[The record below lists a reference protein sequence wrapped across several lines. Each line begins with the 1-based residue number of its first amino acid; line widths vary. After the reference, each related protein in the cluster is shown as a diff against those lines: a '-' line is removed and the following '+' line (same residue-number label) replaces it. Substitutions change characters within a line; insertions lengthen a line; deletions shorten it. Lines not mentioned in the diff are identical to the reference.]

1 MDDNIT
7 DIATYLR
14 EYSAEIGQRIL
25 DQSPPLHGVQ
35 DAISP
40 LVRTLLRRPFRAQST
55 VLMGLAQAWQNGAR
69 NSIVLGEM
77 GTGKTLI
84 SLGAVH
90 VHSEGQP
97 YTTVAMVPPHLVNKW
112 AREALQ
118 TIPRIRVFFIDG
130 FRDATSNAPNG
141 IHEVRLRRSSIVRD
155 GLSTTL
161 SDLRLRKHFRNA
173 RARWL
178 DKVRQPSL
186 FIVGRETA
194 KLGAAWRHVYR
205 IAQSGANLNRLV
217 NADTGN
223 PLFKADGERLTV
235 EDFQD
240 FKRSEIILTCG
251 EKPAR
256 NRYSALWQ
264 VDNEGI
270 RRVAPIDFIGRFMGG
285 FFDYGICDELHQLA
299 HVTAQ
304 GNALGILASCTSR
317 LLGLTGTLVDG
328 YAGNLF
334 NILFRLNPQM
344 MREAGYEFNASGRA
358 AFVDEYGVLEE
369 IETTTPK
376 DNETSEARTTYRVRE
391 RPGASP
397 RLFGDCLLPHCA
409 FIFLSDIATHLPAY
423 EEVPVPVSMDQE
435 LAKAYG
441 ELEEKAKQELKAH
454 AKNRSV
460 VSKLMHALLLYPNHP
475 FGFDT
480 LYATKWDKEL
490 KRRVRFALLR
500 PPQLPRTVLYPKER
514 SLIED
519 IRHELA
525 AGRRCQVYAV
535 YTKTQERLKDILE
548 RSGFRVAV
556 LTQKVPTRQREAW
569 YAKRVQEGFHVVV
582 AHPKL
587 VETGLDLFDFP
598 TLYFYETGHSLHVLR
613 QASRRSYRIGQRLPV
628 KVKFLIYTNTA
639 QEICLAHMGKKL
651 LIALTTEGQFSSEGL
666 EQGEEDESDILAA
679 VARSLVKEDIG
690 ETAEEAWRTLR
701 ETEAALEAAGLV
713 GNTSDTATAEEE
725 ESLEIEDHDH
735 FQSPLPALPAWV
747 ADALA
752 GPQLIFGQRPEALLR
767 ARRRP
772 RQEDPGQGSLF

>member
-1 MDDNIT
+1 MSESET
-7 DIATYLR
+7 VYTYLR
-14 EYSAEIGQRIL
+14 QYSAEIGQRIL
-25 DQSPPLHGVQ
+25 ERFPPLHGVG
-35 DAISP
+35 DPISP

-55 VLMGLAQAWQNGAR
+55 VLMGLVEAWQNGAR
-69 NSIVLGEM
+69 NAIVLGEM

-90 VHSEGQP
+90 IHSAQQP
-97 YTTVAMVPPHLVNKW
+97 YTAVAMVPPHLVNKW
-112 AREALQ
+112 AREGMQ
-118 TIPRIRVFFIDG
+118 TIPRLRVFFIDG
-130 FRDATSNAPNG
+130 FRDATSDAPNG
-141 IHEVRLRRSSIVRD
+141 IHEVKLRRGNIIRD

-161 SDLRLRKHFRNA
+161 SDLRLRKQFRNA

-178 DKVRQPSL
+178 DRVRQPSL

-217 NADTGN
+217 NADTGA
-223 PLFKADGERLTV
+223 PLYKADGQRLTV

-240 FKRSEIILTCG
+240 FKRSETILTCG

-256 NRYSALWQ
+256 HRHSALWQ

-270 RRVAPIDFIGRFMGG
+270 RRSAPIDFIGRYMNG
-285 FFDYGICDELHQLA
+285 FFDYAICDELHQLA
-299 HVTAQ
+299 HITAQ
-304 GNALGILASCTSR
+304 GNALGILASSASR

-328 YAGNLF
+328 YAGHLF

-397 RLFGDCLLPHCA
+397 RLFGDCLLPQCA

-423 EEVPVPVSMDQE
+423 EEVPVPVAMDQE

-441 ELEEKAKQELKAH
+441 ELEDKAKTELKAH

-500 PPQLPRTVLYPKER
+500 PAELSRTVLYPKER

-519 IRHELA
+519 IRRELA

-535 YTKTQERLKDILE
+535 YTKAQERLKDILE

-628 KVKFLIYTNTA
+628 RVKFLVYTNTA
-639 QEICLAHMGKKL
+639 QEICLTHMGKKL
-651 LIALTTEGQFSSEGL
+651 LIALTTEGQFCGEGL
-666 EQGEEDESDILAA
+666 EQAEDDESDILAA
-679 VARSLVKEDIG
+679 VARSLVKQDIG

-701 ETEAALEAAGLV
+701 ETEAALEAAGV
-713 GNTSDTATAEEE
+713 AGNTSGASEEE
-725 ESLEIEDHDH
+725 DNVDAVDEELFH
-735 FQSPLPALPAWV
+735 SPLPPLPAWV

-752 GPQLIFGQRPEALLR
+752 GPPLIFGQRPEVLLR
-767 ARRRP
+767 ARRRA
-772 RQEDPGQGSLF
+772 RLEDPGQRSLF